1 MLVIYEPN
9 RVRAGRLTISIISS
23 DLELGVIFKEFSD
36 EVLLATHDVHEFT
49 LAKIKSGLDWFW
61 IDLVDYRETV
71 VTLEGDSHLVVDPSS
86 LGSSFDSHARDPS
99 PMIRQLVRYR
109 TVEVSSQSL

>member
-36 EVLLATHDVHEFT
+36 EVLLATHDVHGMNLHPKTRRSRKKEP
-49 LAKIKSGLDWFW
+49 LIKMPKVNAML
-61 IDLVDYRETV
+61 
-71 VTLEGDSHLVVDPSS
+71 
-86 LGSSFDSHARDPS
+86 
-99 PMIRQLVRYR
+99 
-109 TVEVSSQSL
+109 